1 MTTPTP
7 NRRSFLKF
15 AGAASAGAVMLGGVN
30 MTALAATSVSTKSKQ
45 QDIEILNYALLLEYL
60 EAEFY
65 LNFSEKGALRSK
77 LTNARVK
84 QYADQIYAH
93 EKAHVDFLVKTI
105 TDAGEKAIPKPDIDF
120 TPLLTNPD
128 KSPKTIN
135 DELFLALAATFE
147 PIGVRAYLGQAD
159 KILTA
164 GYLTAAAS
172 VLAVEANHASGIQEL
187 RRQLGYTKA
196 DQQTSIAPQPKGG
209 ETVTNT
215 GQFDL
220 NYSPT
225 PTDFWKPLD
234 MKTVSDIVGPLLP
247 KS

>member
-15 AGAASAGAVMLGGVN
+15 AGAGAGAVMLGGLN
-30 MTALAATSVSTKSKQ
+30 MTALAATSVATKSPQ

-65 LNFSEKGALRSK
+65 NTFSATGALRSK

-84 QYADQIYAH
+84 TYADQIAAH
-93 EKAHVDFLVKTI
+93 ENAHVTVLQKTI
-105 TDAGEKAIPKPDIDF
+105 TDLKGTPIQKPKIDF
-120 TPLLTNPD
+120 GPLLKNPD
-128 KSPKTIN
+128 GSAKTVN

-159 KILTA
+159 KIQAA
-164 GYLTAAAS
+164 GLLTAAAS
-172 VLAVEANHASGIQEL
+172 ILAVEANHASGIQEL
-187 RRQLGYTKA
+187 RRELGYTKA

-209 ETVTNT
+209 DTVTST
-215 GQFDL
+215 GQFNLD
-220 NYSPT
+220 YSPT
-225 PTDFWKPLD
+225 PTDFWTPLD
-234 MKTVSDIVGPLLP
+234 MATVTKIVTPLLP
-247 KS
+247 S

>member
-15 AGAASAGAVMLGGVN
+15 AGAGAGAVMLGGVN
-30 MTALAATSVSTKSKQ
+30 MTALAATSVTTKSPQ

-65 LNFSEKGALRSK
+65 NLFKTGGAQASK

-84 QYADQIYAH
+84 AYADQVAAH
-93 EKAHVDFLVKTI
+93 ENAHVTVLQDTI
-105 TDAGEKAIPKPDIDF
+105 KSLGATPISKPNIDF
-120 TPLLTNPD
+120 KPLLTNAD
-128 KSPKTIN
+128 GSAKTIN
-135 DELFLALAATFE
+135 DELFLTLAAVFE

-159 KILTA
+159 KIQAAAL
-164 GYLTAAAS
+164 LTAAAS
-172 VLAVEANHASGIQEL
+172 ILAVEANHASGIQEL
-187 RRQLGYTKA
+187 RRQLKYTDA
-196 DQQTSIAPQPKGG
+196 NLQTSIAPQPVGG
-209 ETVTNT
+209 EGVTDTSKFN
-215 GQFDL
+215 L

-234 MKTVSDIVGPLLP
+234 MATVTAIVTPLLP
-247 KS
+247 QS

>member
-7 NRRSFLKF
+7 NRRSFLKL
-15 AGAASAGAVMLGGVN
+15 AGAGAGAVMLGGVN
-30 MTALAATSVSTKSKQ
+30 MTALAATSVAKKSKE
-45 QDIEILNYALLLEYL
+45 QDIIILNYALLLEYL

-65 LNFSEKGALRSK
+65 KNFANGGGFRTK
-77 LTNARVK
+77 LTDTRVK

-93 EKAHVDFLVKTI
+93 EDAHVKFLQKTI
-105 TDAGEKAIPKPDIDF
+105 TEAGATVIPKPKIDF
-120 TPLLTNPD
+120 GPLLTNPD

-135 DELFLALAATFE
+135 DKLFLALAATFE

-159 KILTA
+159 KIMTA

-196 DQQTSIAPQPKGG
+196 NLQTDMAPQPKGG
-209 ETVTNT
+209 DTVVDANL
-215 GQFDL
+215 FDL
-220 NYSPT
+220 DYSPT

-234 MKTVSDIVGPLLP
+234 DDTVKMIVGPLLP
-247 KS
+247 